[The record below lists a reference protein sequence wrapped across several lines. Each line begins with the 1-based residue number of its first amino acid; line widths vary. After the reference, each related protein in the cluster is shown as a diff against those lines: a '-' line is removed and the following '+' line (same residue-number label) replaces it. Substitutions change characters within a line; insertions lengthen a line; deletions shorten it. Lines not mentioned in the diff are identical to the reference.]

1 MESELW
7 PNLIMDASRN
17 GVSHSFSLVC
27 ELHPS
32 LEHVREG
39 KIVECSLHAS
49 ELKQDNVVH
58 KLAIVEADL
67 FNFKW

>member
-27 ELHPS
+27 ELHAS
-32 LEHVREG
+32 VEHVRET
-39 KIVECSLHAS
+39 K
-49 ELKQDNVVH
+49 VVD
-58 KLAIVEADL
+58 VL
-67 FNFKW
+67 FMHLN